1 MCFEDPKWIKY
12 SHKTKGYWKL
22 KIGRF
27 TGEVIDRSSN
37 NEGFVGY
44 VNGERATQKFQST
57 LKRAQGIVV
66 LAIRAECKNVMVL
79 TEDMF
84 KY

>member
-1 MCFEDPKWIKY
+1 MDFEDPKWIKY
-12 SHKTKGYWKL
+12 SHKTKGYWGL
-22 KIGRF
+22 EVGQFIGK
-27 TGEVIDRSSN
+27 VVDRTAS
-37 NEGFVGY
+37 NEGFIGY
-44 VNGERATQKFQST
+44 VNNERATQKFQST

-66 LAIRAECKNVMVL
+66 LAIRAECTNVLVL